1 MSKVRLAEVGPG
13 PQSLGLVVLD
23 ASPKPALLDLPSEGV
38 ALTCTALTSEVLG
51 KSCPG
56 A

>member
-1 MSKVRLAEVGPG
+1 MSKVRLAEVGPR

-38 ALTCTALTSEVLG
+38 AHTCTALTSEVLG